1 MAKQYFYELYFYT
14 LMLNKIEDMVSAV
27 LIAEH
32 GIHHYNVY
40 LQVFQ
45 RSCLFGTSQLLNS
58 YILIFT
64 LKVCFKVKSMIK

>member
-14 LMLNKIEDMVSAV
+14 LMLNKIEDIDSAV
-27 LIAEH
+27 LIVKH

-45 RSCLFGTSQLLNS
+45 RSCLVGTS
-58 YILIFT
+58 
-64 LKVCFKVKSMIK
+64 